1 MRAFLSAVAILL
13 TGSAHARHWTPR
25 TEWQPEPITVTCDDV
40 RRAVALV
47 GLDAARSQARQ
58 LGMTR
63 SQERHAAHC
72 LRSTE
77 Q

>member
-1 MRAFLSAVAILL
+1 MKVAFVALLLALPAIVEARQWAPRAA
-13 TGSAHARHWTPR
+13 
-25 TEWQPEPITVTCDDV
+25 EPPPIAVTCEDV

-63 SQERHAAHC
+63 SQERRAARC
-72 LRSTE
+72 LRTE
-77 Q
+77 EG